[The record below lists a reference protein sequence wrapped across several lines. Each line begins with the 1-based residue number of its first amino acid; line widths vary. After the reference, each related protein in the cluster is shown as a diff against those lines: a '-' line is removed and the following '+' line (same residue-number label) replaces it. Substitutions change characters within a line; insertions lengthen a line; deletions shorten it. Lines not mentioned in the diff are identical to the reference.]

1 MSLPAVPFFAL
12 LLLASA
18 TADLRSPGRWLS
30 SKPLLRLGEWSYALY
45 LIHAPTLVVTA
56 RWGWWNNPGG
66 LADLLGFL
74 ALCLAVAATLHYLV
88 EKPVE
93 RGLRLIPVGRRRSGR
108 RPDAGAVSSPA

>member
-1 MSLPAVPFFAL
+1 MATR
-12 LLLASA
+12 ASA
-18 TADLRSPGRWLS
+18 FSLCSPGRWLS

-66 LADLLGFL
+66 LRGLADLLGLL
-74 ALCLAVAATLHYLV
+74 ALCLTVAATLHYLV

-93 RGLRLIPVGRRRSGR
+93 RGLRLVPVGGRRSGR
-108 RPDAGAVSSPA
+108 RRDAGAVSSPA